1 MNTIV
6 NGVDRP
12 SPSEVCADLH
22 KVYPHH
28 HVVYIGDQPPPPW
41 QHRFQPPL
49 GQTAVTASPFQV
61 LTSLYAV
68 AYPTYVSTDTLLS
81 QADRRIL

>member
-1 MNTIV
+1 MTTIV

-12 SPSEVCADLH
+12 SPSELCADLH
-22 KVYPHH
+22 NVYPHH

-41 QHRFQPPL
+41 QHRFQPTL
-49 GQTAVTASPFQV
+49 GQTGVTASPFQV

-68 AYPTYVSTDTLLS
+68 AYPTYVSTDTLSS